1 MSSLESLLAS
11 ATSTGNYTLLRVLGA
26 GGEGTV
32 YLIRDDVTRTRLVV
46 KRFHEPRRCD
56 GAVGL
61 AAYASGVTPNA
72 LGLPCV
78 HLLVNANHI
87 EGLYYSWTPL
97 FAMHPRVLAA
107 SDRLRQSI
115 IGAFCRMQHHLM
127 SQLGIG
133 LWDVNAD
140 HFLLDRRGVW
150 HYVDF
155 GWGVTLVGRPR
166 VVDQGYYGYAFA
178 MLLLSLYGI
187 NIKLIHLPSPGYQY
201 DRPSAYWQ
209 LGCFD
214 KLSKE
219 HTWVLG
225 LVSKARHCPASI
237 FREPEFY
244 QEVGDILPHRAALPL
259 VATSASLL
267 LRQAGKLRKI
277 GRVA

>member
-11 ATSTGNYTLLRVLGA
+11 ATSMGKYTLLRVLGA

-32 YLIRDDVTRTRLVV
+32 YLIRDDVDRTKLVV
-46 KRFHEPRRCD
+46 KRFREPRRYD

-61 AAYASGVTPNA
+61 SVYASGMTPNA
-72 LGLPCV
+72 IGLPCV
-78 HLLVNANHI
+78 RLLINANYI

-97 FAMHPRVLAA
+97 FPVHPRVLAA

-127 SQLGIG
+127 SGLGIG
-133 LWDVNAD
+133 LWDVSAH

-166 VVDQGYYGYAFA
+166 VVGQGYYGYAFA
-178 MLLLSLYGI
+178 MLLLSLYDI
-187 NIKLIHLPSPGYQY
+187 NIKLIHRPLPGYQY
-201 DRPSAYWQ
+201 DRPCVYWQ
-209 LGCFD
+209 LECFD
-214 KLSKE
+214 TLSKE
-219 HTWVLG
+219 HTWVRD
-225 LVSKARHCPASI
+225 LVLKARHCPASI
-237 FREPEFY
+237 FLEPEFY
-244 QEVGDILPHRAALPL
+244 QEVGQVLPHRAALPL

-267 LRQAGKLRKI
+267 LHQAGKLRKI
-277 GRVA
+277 GRAA